1 MKYSDMEVTL
11 IDHMGTDD
19 RVVDAARISFD
30 KLASNY
36 TPEQN
41 EKLICYLARNNHWT
55 PFAHCQLTFKI
66 KAPIF
71 VARQLGKHQVGLVWN
86 EISRRYVDYEPEFW
100 MPDTWRMRADNKKQ
114 GSLAEGV
121 TIAQG
126 LINKYYLLVD
136 EMYSKLLDYKVA
148 PELARI
154 ILPQN
159 MMTEWY
165 WTGSLYAFVR
175 ICRERMTEHAQKE
188 AEDVAHKI
196 LTHLVDLYPVSA
208 KYLLEDQIKR
218 RDENEIGIRN
228 T

>member
-1 MKYSDMEVTL
+1 MITSEMSVVL
-11 IDHMGTDD
+11 IDSMGTDD

-41 EKLICYLARNNHWT
+41 ERLIAYLARHNHWT
-55 PFAHCQLTFKI
+55 PFAHCQVTFKI

-100 MPDTWRMRADNKKQ
+100 MPKAWRKRSDNKKQ
-114 GSLAEGV
+114 GSSDETV
-121 TIAQG
+121 SVSTPV
-126 LINKYYLLVD
+126 INTVLENALSIYNILL
-136 EMYSKLLDYKVA
+136 ETGVA
-148 PELARI
+148 PEQARI
-154 ILPQN
+154 LLPQN

-165 WTGSLYAFVR
+165 WTGSLHAFVR
-175 ICRERMTEHAQKE
+175 VCRERLGEHAQQE
-188 AEDVAHKI
+188 TSEIALKI
-196 LTHLVDLYPVSA
+196 KQHLDELFPVSM
-208 KYLLEDQIKR
+208 KYLMQEVTI
-218 RDENEIGIRN
+218 E

>member
-1 MKYSDMEVTL
+1 MEVVL

-41 EKLICYLARNNHWT
+41 EKLISYLARHNHWT

-100 MPDTWRMRADNKKQ
+100 MPDTWRMRAANKKQ
-114 GSLAEGV
+114 GSSNEV
-121 TIAQG
+121 V
-126 LINKYYLLVD
+126 LIKQKILDKYYLSVGKL
-136 EMYSKLLDYKVA
+136 YSKLLEYNVS
-148 PELARI
+148 PEQARI

-159 MMTEWY
+159 MQTEWY

-175 ICRERMTEHAQKE
+175 VCRERMTEHAQQE
-188 AEDVAHKI
+188 TEDVARKI

-208 KYLLEDQIKR
+208 KYLLADQIKR